1 MAPTS
6 TPAQTETPVAPTS
19 THTVVA
25 TPVSVSEVLPA
36 ECGILTGF
44 EEFGTWKRGQEDN
57 GTLSQGSSQAHAGSN
72 SAELTYD
79 FRTPG
84 NDYVVFRRTL
94 PLGPNATALTAWV
107 FGDRSGHYLN
117 AWISDADERVWQFT
131 FGRVTHTGWAEMTAP
146 IDTGLPWPAGRISGP
161 EGTELKAPLQF
172 RSFVL
177 DDAPDDYSGSGT
189 IYLDE
194 LACADA
200 ARLALAPSPA
210 PVAPAEAATL
220 AAVPTARPPASESSG
235 AEGDLPGHLAYTVFK
250 PNMSKLTYDLYVSR
264 LDGSESQLVWSWARQ
279 PRFRRW
285 DGRLIFNADGQ
296 GKDNL
301 WSVNLD
307 GSDPREVSTHPE
319 DSHPSWSPRGD
330 RLLFDSEFYA
340 WGQSAAQRVWTVWR
354 NDTDQK
360 GIEPQSVEVAGRV
373 IMGRSPIWLENDW
386 VVYNG
391 CNYWE
396 NNGSCGLYTAPSWG
410 ADRARQITTGADDI
424 ATDALG
430 SRITYMSRLDGNW
443 EVYSV
448 GFEGG
453 DAANLTRNPAN
464 DGLATVSPDGSKIAF
479 ISDRSGAWSVWVMN
493 ADGSNPVRMFDL
505 PGPVGPDWTTE
516 RMSWG
521 P

>member
-1 MAPTS
+1 
-6 TPAQTETPVAPTS
+6 
-19 THTVVA
+19 
-25 TPVSVSEVLPA
+25 
-36 ECGILTGF
+36 
-44 EEFGTWKRGQEDN
+44 
-57 GTLSQGSSQAHAGSN
+57 
-72 SAELTYD
+72 
-79 FRTPG
+79 
-84 NDYVVFRRTL
+84 
-94 PLGPNATALTAWV
+94 
-107 FGDRSGHYLN
+107 
-117 AWISDADERVWQFT
+117 
-131 FGRVTHTGWAEMTAP
+131 
-146 IDTGLPWPAGRISGP
+146 
-161 EGTELKAPLQF
+161 
-172 RSFVL
+172 
-177 DDAPDDYSGSGT
+177 
-189 IYLDE
+189 
-194 LACADA
+194 
-200 ARLALAPSPA
+200 
-210 PVAPAEAATL
+210 
-220 AAVPTARPPASESSG
+220 
-235 AEGDLPGHLAYTVFK
+235 
-250 PNMSKLTYDLYVSR
+250 MSKLTYDLYVSR

-307 GSDPREVSTHPE
+307 GSDAREVSTHPE

-430 SRITYMSRLDGNW
+430 SRITYMSRLDDNW

-479 ISDRSGAWSVWVMN
+479 ISDRSGVWSIWVMN